1 MENDGVLVDTTIDD
15 DDLLRQEKKVKTEEH
30 ILSILEGFFKEAS
43 KYASGLIGIERYL
56 KVFKTAR
63 KLKFGDNWKI

>member
-1 MENDGVLVDTTIDD
+1 MAIV
-15 DDLLRQEKKVKTEEH
+15 
-30 ILSILEGFFKEAS
+30 EGFFKEAS

-63 KLKFGDNWKI
+63 KLQFDKEK